1 MSLCQLNADDML
13 LEATEKWEDE
23 AAEVVAAEDA
33 DMEEEE
39 EEEEE
44 TFPTPVAVQATSGP
58 KKEHVNVV
66 FIGHVGKNWDWHSKT
81 PFPYLIIENG
91 VLAVYVLHIW
101 ITLKEE
107 TQEFSC

>member
-13 LEATEKWEDE
+13 QEATEKWEDE

-33 DMEEEE
+33 DMEEEEE

-66 FIGHVGKNWDWHSKT
+66 FIGHVGKN
-81 PFPYLIIENG
+81 
-91 VLAVYVLHIW
+91 
-101 ITLKEE
+101 
-107 TQEFSC
+107 